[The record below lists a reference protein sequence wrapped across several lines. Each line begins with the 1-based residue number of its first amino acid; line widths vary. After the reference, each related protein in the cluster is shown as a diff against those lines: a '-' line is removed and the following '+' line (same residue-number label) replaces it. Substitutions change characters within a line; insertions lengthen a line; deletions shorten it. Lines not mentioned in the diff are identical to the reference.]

1 MSVLQAH
8 SVSHYAVKVLSVRPG
23 NKCFIEWAYDAE
35 DPQSI
40 RGQVTE
46 SLATRY
52 MSKWDTR
59 YNLGKS
65 LASHPH
71 TADWPFAGC

>member
-1 MSVLQAH
+1 MSVLQVH
-8 SVSHYAVKVLSVRPG
+8 SASYYAVKVLAVKG
-23 NKCFIEWAYDAE
+23 KKCLVEWAYDEE
-35 DPQSI
+35 DKDSVA
-40 RGQVTE
+40 GQVTE
-46 SLATRY
+46 NFPTRS

-71 TADWPFAGC
+71 TADCPLAGC

>member
-8 SVSHYAVKVLSVRPG
+8 SASQYAVKVLAVPG
-23 NKCFIEWAYDAE
+23 KKCFVEWAYDEE
-35 DPQSI
+35 DKNSI
-40 RGQVTE
+40 PGEVSE
-46 SLATRY
+46 NFATRY
-52 MSKWDTR
+52 MSKWDTH

-71 TADWPFAGC
+71 TADWPLAGC